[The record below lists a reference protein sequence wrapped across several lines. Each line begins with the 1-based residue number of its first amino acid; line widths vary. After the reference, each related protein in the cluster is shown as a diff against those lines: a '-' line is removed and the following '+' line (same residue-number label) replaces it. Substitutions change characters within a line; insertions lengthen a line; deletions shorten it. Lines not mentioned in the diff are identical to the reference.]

1 MMNTFGPRQVET
13 SSWQRWIKEAI
24 HFSGKHLALNVCL
37 VLATIGLFG
46 SFPPLVLIIVS
57 PVLVGVFVL
66 VAYSADTK
74 QPVLQILKS
83 SPAGLLRILLC
94 SAATVLIMALVIS
107 ATVLLIKG
115 SVVAPESTVPYIAQ
129 SYDVSDFMGGS
140 KALFTI
146 GIWLLAILPWFAIPL
161 FVCTSLSLRMCL
173 DHTFVAFNQNKFVV
187 VVVFLCVLV
196 LMGGALFHGLTVVP
210 LYPVLGGLLYASYR
224 HIFLGLPPA
233 EPQKEKIKVPLFA
246 RFMQSK

>member
-1 MMNTFGPRQVET
+1 
-13 SSWQRWIKEAI
+13 
-24 HFSGKHLALNVCL
+24 
-37 VLATIGLFG
+37 
-46 SFPPLVLIIVS
+46 
-57 PVLVGVFVL
+57 
-66 VAYSADTK
+66 
-74 QPVLQILKS
+74 
-83 SPAGLLRILLC
+83 
-94 SAATVLIMALVIS
+94 
-107 ATVLLIKG
+107 
-115 SVVAPESTVPYIAQ
+115 
-129 SYDVSDFMGGS
+129 MGGS

-161 FVCTSLSLRMCL
+161 FVCTSLPLRMCL

-187 VVVFLCVLV
+187 VVVFVCALV

-233 EPQKEKIKVPLFA
+233 ESQKEKIKVPLFA